1 MHFPVCILVCISQ
14 YAFHPSIC
22 STPPGFICLKYKFLS
37 WPDFYSQGFT
47 IVTTMSP
54 FLSTSPHN
62 LPCKHVFF
70 CCGQVFKSSLKAP
83 TSVGFPVPANF
94 NQLRDLHSLHTFRSK
109 FFPPGH
115 VSSVSLTT
123 LPTSGLQICLSLSR
137 VSVSKLGKCFA
148 RLYHLFA
155 FWLYSSGVFGSLCAL
170 LLSSLFLIT
179 AS

>member
-22 STPPGFICLKYKFLS
+22 STPPGFICLKYKFFS

-47 IVTTMSP
+47 IVTTMPP

-94 NQLRDLHSLHTFRSK
+94 NQLRDRHSLHTFRSK
-109 FFPPGH
+109 F
-115 VSSVSLTT
+115 
-123 LPTSGLQICLSLSR
+123 CLAMSR
-137 VSVSKLGKCFA
+137 VSVSKLWLSSA
-148 RLYHLFA
+148 RLEHL
-155 FWLYSSGVFGSLCAL
+155 SV
-170 LLSSLFLIT
+170 LFLAALMLIWFLKT
-179 AS
+179 SHFSRS